1 MFQILCRSKE
11 SGLEANM
18 FLIEVT
24 SLKDTPKNILKQAGN
39 KFFVSNLR
47 PNTKYTVTIRRGK
60 HKPKRYL
67 NDV

>member
-1 MFQILCRSKE
+1 MFQILCRAKE

-18 FLIEVT
+18 LLIEVT

-39 KFFVSNLR
+39 KFLVSNLS

-60 HKPKRYL
+60 HKPSRYP

>member
-1 MFQILCRSKE
+1 ML
-11 SGLEANM
+11 
-18 FLIEVT
+18 LIEVT

-39 KFFVSNLR
+39 KFLVSNLS

-60 HKPKRYL
+60 HKPSRYP